1 MPARFRFSCCLLIAA
16 VLPFSAFAAPN
27 PAADKPM
34 QQIIADFEAYNFAED
49 PFAAGQN
56 GVREA
61 LSRLPD
67 VTPAGDARRK
77 AALLKFDQRL
87 GAIKPAGLS
96 AEARLNHDL
105 LEREV
110 RERLADLDF
119 DTARSP
125 SLNDSG
131 FETAL
136 SEAATTIAIRNQADA
151 EAWLH
156 RLQAAPGYWRDNM
169 ANIRRGIKTG
179 FVQPR
184 IIAELIAGRARK
196 QADTPIDDDP
206 MLAPLK
212 SLPSTIS
219 AAMAADLLDR
229 GREALQAL
237 RPAQAEYADLMEKEY
252 LPAARET
259 LGARSLPNGA
269 NYYAWLVGYHTTTTL
284 TPDQVHEIGKSEVA
298 RIREE
303 MEKLIKETGFTG
315 SFSDFQAMLRSDP
328 RFYVT
333 SRQALL
339 EKASEIAKRIDDQL
353 PRHFGRLPRLPY
365 GVRPVPAEIEENYT
379 TGRYF
384 EGSPSQGVAGG
395 LMINTSHLDQRP
407 LYELPALALHEGVP
421 GHHLQIALSQEL
433 ENVPAFRRDAYVT
446 AYVEG
451 WGLYAEQLGDE
462 MGIYRDAYERF
473 GKLSYEMWRACRLVA
488 DTGIHWK
495 GWSVE
500 EARACF
506 TDNTALSPTNI
517 QNELMR
523 YISWPGQALAYKI
536 GELKLM
542 ELRHRAEKTLG
553 DKFDERAFHD
563 RVLLAGPL
571 PLDVLEKRVDEWIA
585 GQKH

>member
-1 MPARFRFSCCLLIAA
+1 VRRLSRCLILAL
-16 VLPFSAFAAPN
+16 LPFSAFAAPS
-27 PAADKPM
+27 PSADKPM
-34 QQIIADFEAYNFAED
+34 QQLIADFEAYNFAED
-49 PFAAGQN
+49 PFAASSN

-77 AALLKFDQRL
+77 AALTKFQRRL
-87 GAIKPAGLS
+87 DAIKPAGLS

-110 RERLADLDF
+110 RERLAALDF

-125 SLNDSG
+125 SLNDGG
-131 FETAL
+131 FETIL
-136 SEAATTIAIRNQADA
+136 SDNENAAGTSIRVQADA

-156 RLQAAPGYWRDNM
+156 RLQAAPGFWRDNM

-179 FVQPR
+179 FVQPK
-184 IIAELIAGRARK
+184 IIAQLIASRARK
-196 QADTPIDDDP
+196 QADTPIDEDP

-212 SLPSTIS
+212 SLPSTIP
-219 AAMAADLLDR
+219 APMAADLLGR

-237 RPAQAEYADLMEKEY
+237 RPVQAEYADLMEKEY
-252 LPAARET
+252 LPAARDT
-259 LGARSLPNGA
+259 LGARSLPNGDA
-269 NYYAWLVGYHTTTTL
+269 YYAWLVGYYTTTNL
-284 TPDQVHEIGKSEVA
+284 TPDQVHELGKSEVA
-298 RIREE
+298 RIRAE
-303 MEKLIKETGFTG
+303 MEALIKETGFTG
-315 SFSDFQAMLRSDP
+315 SFADFQAMLRTDP

-333 SRQALL
+333 TRQALL

-353 PRHFGRLPRLPY
+353 PRHFGRLPRLTY

-384 EGSPSQGVAGG
+384 DGSPAQGVAGG

-433 ENVPAFRRDAYVT
+433 EDVPAFRRDAYVT
-446 AYVEG
+446 AFVEG
-451 WGLYAEQLGDE
+451 WALYAEQLGDE

-506 TDNTALSPTNI
+506 TDNTALSATNI

-523 YISWPGQALAYKI
+523 YVSWPGQALAYKI
-536 GELKLM
+536 GELKIM
-542 ELRHRAEKTLG
+542 ELRHRAEKELG

-571 PLDVLEKRVDEWIA
+571 PLEVLEKRVDEWIT
-585 GQKH
+585 GQRH